1 MVEIIRDR
9 ISLGSLK
16 EEWNNLVKIF
26 GFPLLCHEWLA
37 SCDEAFYQNSDLRIV
52 IVRSNGKIDAI
63 APMAV
68 IKIRGVEY
76 LEFLGSSFLYEPCN
90 LIYRNHESLRILIN
104 QLIKFGRPVCF
115 NRIPYESPIINMLSD
130 FPKSKGIF
138 IKRTS
143 SGSAFVSIETSWE
156 ENDKN
161 FSSKRRYD
169 FKRKKRIAEKAGN
182 IEFKIF
188 CPPIE
193 ELSKHFAT
201 AFRVESAGWKGRKG
215 SALLLN
221 ERLKNFFEIYSSLTC
236 QEKTLRICF
245 LNINDFAVAM
255 VIGLEYQNKF
265 WLLKNGYDE
274 KWRKCSPGIQLIH
287 ETVKYAFNKG
297 LDSYEFL
304 GSDEPYVRIW
314 AKNNFRKYASIGFY
328 PMNFSGFIG
337 LGIDVGNFVYRKLT

>member
-1 MVEIIRDR
+1 MIEIIKDKV
-9 ISLGSLK
+9 SLGSLK

-37 SCDEAFYQNSDLRIV
+37 SCAEAFYQNSDLRIV

-255 VIGLEYQNKF
+255 VIGLEYQNSSHKKF
-265 WLLKNGYDE
+265 SSLPLNQAINKNSSTPKKLNLKTSINNNCSQQQTKMTFSQIHQHSLPRELQSPQESEDQPELQWLG
-274 KWRKCSPGIQLIH
+274 H
-287 ETVKYAFNKG
+287 T
-297 LDSYEFL
+297 
-304 GSDEPYVRIW
+304 
-314 AKNNFRKYASIGFY
+314 
-328 PMNFSGFIG
+328 
-337 LGIDVGNFVYRKLT
+337 